1 MEQPL
6 SPYDRRQMALDVAVD
21 IFCDLDPQRVR
32 SVASWTAT
40 LLCISD
46 KTLLKMWSERRVD
59 LE

>member
-1 MEQPL
+1 VDEPL

-21 IFCDLDPQRVR
+21 MFRDMDSERVR
-32 SVASWTAT
+32 GVASWTAT
-40 LLCISD
+40 LLSISD